1 MNYSIGDLI
10 IRVKNGYLA
19 HKESISTPHSRFRE
33 DVLKKLKGLGYI
45 KDYKVKGD
53 KVKTIDVKLAYHD
66 GVSAMTGIKL
76 YSSPGRRWYRSA
88 KDIKPVLGGLGVA
101 IVSTSKG
108 ILTNKETKKSKAGG
122 ELLFEIW

>member
-10 IRVKNGYLA
+10 IRIKNGYLV

-33 DVLKKLKGLGYI
+33 DVLKKLKALGYI
-45 KDYKVKGD
+45 KDYRVKGD
-53 KVKTIDVKLAYHD
+53 KVKTVDVKLVYND
-66 GVSAMTGIKL
+66 GVSAITDVKL
-76 YSSPGRRWYRSA
+76 HSSPGRRWYRSA

-108 ILTNKETKKSKAGG
+108 ILTNKETKKFKIGG
-122 ELLFEIW
+122 ELLF